1 MTQLP
6 AILAR
11 LDADLDA
18 SLARL
23 SSWLEIPSIS
33 TDSAYAADSRRAA
46 EWLTKDLESLGFTAG
61 LRETPGHPIVLAHRP
76 KPGAP
81 HVLFYGHYDVQP
93 VDPLELWDTKPFE
106 PVIKEIEPGRKVI
119 VARGAC
125 DD

>member
-1 MTQLP
+1 MMASPESAQPPGTSPALPSAMTQLP

-46 EWLTKDLESLGFTAG
+46 EWRAFSL
-61 LRETPGHPIVLAHRP
+61 
-76 KPGAP
+76 
-81 HVLFYGHYDVQP
+81 
-93 VDPLELWDTKPFE
+93 
-106 PVIKEIEPGRKVI
+106 
-119 VARGAC
+119 
-125 DD
+125 

>member
-1 MTQLP
+1 MSKLP

-46 EWLTKDLESLGFTAG
+46 EWLAKDLETLGFTAG

-93 VDPLELWDTKPFE
+93 VDPL
-106 PVIKEIEPGRKVI
+106 
-119 VARGAC
+119 
-125 DD
+125 